1 MNCCN
6 LLRPAPKDIF
16 EYHQRLIE
24 ADALRKREFP
34 VFKSAKTDVSGNNII
49 ISWLETI
56 EAAAGLFEDKRD
68 WADLNG
74 EEISIL
80 LGLKHAGKEWG
91 LLGNMA
97 VAGKAVQ
104 AFRQL
109 PDVRKF
115 IRDQLGFVLRAKNV
129 GNVAANVIGSISALP
144 GFSTGVATRLIALAR
159 PEFGVSVNNGSAPA
173 LAGLMG
179 WRQNPIALA
188 NPKNYSML
196 LDWVFEQPWH
206 KSPEPEEEDAHRVW
220 DMRAALIDVFVYEP
234 P

>member
-6 LLRPAPKDIF
+6 LLRPTPKHISD
-16 EYHQRLIE
+16 YYQRLIE
-24 ADALRKREFP
+24 ADALRKRKFP
-34 VFKSAKTDVSGNNII
+34 VFKSAKTDVSGNNIM

-56 EAAAGLFEDKRD
+56 EAAAGLFEDERD
-68 WADLNG
+68 WVDLNA
-74 EEISIL
+74 EEIALL

-129 GNVAANVIGSISALP
+129 GNVAGDVITSAASVISRA
-144 GFSTGVATRLIALAR
+144 
-159 PEFGVSVNNGSAPA
+159 SAQA
-173 LAGLMG
+173 
-179 WRQNPIALA
+179 
-188 NPKNYSML
+188 
-196 LDWVFEQPWH
+196 
-206 KSPEPEEEDAHRVW
+206 
-220 DMRAALIDVFVYEP
+220 
-234 P
+234 